1 MRSLASHLALYERAY
16 APRMREVPLATAVGE
31 SHASRAVVHHSV
43 RFLFGCVVA
52 CVAAGC
58 GGNSVS
64 TTTGPSPVKCATS
77 LSGLPVTLPATGTNV
92 QATVTAER
100 ECSWSATTDVS
111 WVKLNPA
118 TGQGEGSVT
127 VAVAANDTPVAR
139 AGAIVINGARV
150 TVSQAPA
157 LCRFDLDRQSAQVAA
172 AGGRVPISIAAMA
185 GCAWKVSSP
194 VPWVGTLAR
203 HRFGQRCRRVDR
215 RAKPGRGAI
224 RRARRRR
231 AHLHDPTSCFGCI
244 AWARTRAGPGA
255 HAGA

>member
-1 MRSLASHLALYERAY
+1 M
-16 APRMREVPLATAVGE
+16 ATALGE
-31 SHASRAVVHHSV
+31 SHASTAVVHHSV

-77 LSGLPVTLPATGTNV
+77 LSGLPVTLPATGTKV

-100 ECSWSATTDVS
+100 ECSWSVTTDVS
-111 WVKLNPA
+111 WVKLSPA

-127 VAVAANDTPVAR
+127 VAVAANDNPVAR

-157 LCRFDLDRQSAQVAA
+157 SCRFDLDRQSTQVAA
-172 AGGRVPISIAAMA
+172 AGGRVPISITAMA
-185 GCAWKVSSP
+185 GCAWKVSSA
-194 VPWVGTLAR
+194 VPWVGTSRATGSGSAAVELTVEPNPSAAR
-203 HRFGQRCRRVDR
+203 SAVLDV
-215 RAKPGRGAI
+215 AGRTFTN
-224 RRARRRR
+224 
-231 AHLHDPTSCFGCI
+231 PTSCFGCI